1 MFITFE
7 GIDLAGKTTQLQL
20 LARYL
25 VDNGYKVITLRE
37 PGGTEVSEKIR
48 EVLLSSEN
56 DLTPLSEL
64 FLFEAARAD
73 LVSKVLKPMLQ
84 KGVIVLCDRFW
95 DSTIAYQ
102 GYGRNLPLDFIKQ
115 CNILASDGIEPDLTF
130 LLEIPYDKMLERARM
145 KLADR
150 MESEPSDFILRVI
163 NGFRE
168 LAKMYPHRIVIIDGT
183 EAIEK
188 IHHKIV
194 EVFNN
199 KFRKENGKKFG
210 G

>member
-199 KFRKENGKKFG
+199 KFGKENGKKFG